1 MNARTPDSTTFRAAT
16 ALAIRAPS
24 LFNTRPWRWRR
35 TAHSLHLYLDRS
47 RSLPITD
54 PHHRELIISCGAA
67 LDHAVLA
74 LRALDWTAH
83 VRPLPDPDEPDRLAD
98 IEITAPAS
106 SSEETSELARA
117 AYARRTD
124 RSQYSSQQVSSEL
137 LADLREAGTFPQTHL
152 RIIEGDR
159 RHSLAAAFAKA
170 AFLHATDPDYRDELA
185 AWTGDNTARAT
196 GVPRSEA
203 PQPGTQ
209 YGDIVLRD
217 FGRSAAT
224 HEETG
229 SARTA
234 GTLLLVSTSTD
245 APAAHLA
252 AGQTTSRVLCTAERH
267 GLVSSPLSEAFEI
280 PQTRSLIRHDV
291 LDDNEHP
298 QLALRVGWPAATR
311 NPPPMSERPIHELL
325 RSLPDS
331 TP

>member
-1 MNARTPDSTTFRAAT
+1 MNTSSPDSTTFHAAT
-16 ALAIRAPS
+16 ALASRAPS

-35 TAHSLHLYLDRS
+35 TAQSLHLYLDPS
-47 RSLPITD
+47 QALPATD
-54 PHHRELIISCGAA
+54 PQHRELTISCGAA

-83 VRPLPDPDEPDRLAD
+83 VQPLPDLDEPDRLAD
-98 IEITAPAS
+98 IEIAAPTS
-106 SSEETSELARA
+106 SSEDNSELARA
-117 AYARRTD
+117 AYSRRTD
-124 RSQYSSQQVSSEL
+124 RGQYSSQQVSSEL
-137 LADLREAGTFPQTHL
+137 LADLHEAGTFPQTHL
-152 RIIEGDR
+152 RVIEGDR
-159 RHSLAAAFAKA
+159 RHALAAALAKA
-170 AFLHATDPDYRDELA
+170 AFLHSTDPDYRNELA
-185 AWTGDNTARAT
+185 TWTGYNTPRAT

-217 FGRSAAT
+217 FGRTAAT

-245 APAAHLA
+245 APTAHLT
-252 AGQTTSRVLCTAERH
+252 AGQATSRVLCTAERH
-267 GLVSSPLSEAFEI
+267 GLVSSPLSEPFEI
-280 PQTRSLIRHDV
+280 PQTRAMIRHYV

-298 QLALRVGWPAATR
+298 QLALRVGWPAVTR
-311 NPPPMSERPIHELL
+311 DPPPMCERPVREML

-331 TP
+331 AP